1 MIKKKHVN
9 KFMIHLTVKALGP
22 EFGKAMVTSLLTSYD
37 NLPEV
42 DEFKSDFTALMEYF
56 YNNPEEFVSVVQ
68 EYLTV
73 KGNDEEVIQR
83 VKDAMAFEKSDIWN
97 QQSPEIRGE
106 KTLKSEAQRL
116 TEEPKPA
123 PRATKRQQVVDVKP
137 GKQGR
142 DPKTG
147 RFLKKEA

>member
-1 MIKKKHVN
+1 
-9 KFMIHLTVKALGP
+9 MIHLTVKALGP
-22 EFGKAMVTSLLTSYD
+22 EFGKSMVTSLLKSYD

-73 KGNDEEVIQR
+73 KGNDDEVIQR
-83 VKDAMAFEKSDIWN
+83 VKDAMAFEKSDFWV
-97 QQSPEIRGE
+97 QQSPEIRE

-123 PRATKRQQVVDVKP
+123 PRERKQVADVNP

>member
-83 VKDAMAFEKSDIWN
+83 VKDAMAFEKSDFWV
-97 QQSPEIRGE
+97 QQSPEIREE

-123 PRATKRQQVVDVKP
+123 PRKTKREMSDVKP
-137 GKQGR
+137 AQGR